1 MVQRFTDD
9 FKNVKV
15 VSNVRNVIQ
24 SFCNKM
30 KTRLLKS
37 SPHSIV
43 KKCYF
48 DVKVFGYFQSLKG
61 CSKDMFH
68 SSTCYRKKVVE
79 MQFYKQGLYTK
90 VVLIIINSKV
100 NPYQNNIIKLQ
111 TIDTLNSTQIEKMDI
126 SFKSFQH

>member
-9 FKNVKV
+9 LKNVKV

-48 DVKVFGYFQSLKG
+48 DVKVFGYFPVS
-61 CSKDMFH
+61 
-68 SSTCYRKKVVE
+68 E
-79 MQFYKQGLYTK
+79 MM
-90 VVLIIINSKV
+90 
-100 NPYQNNIIKLQ
+100 LQ
-111 TIDTLNSTQIEKMDI
+111 RCVFI
-126 SFKSFQH
+126 SPHVIAKSC

>member
-9 FKNVKV
+9 FKNIKV
-15 VSNVRNVIQ
+15 ASNIRNVIQ

-48 DVKVFGYFQSLKG
+48 DVKVSFWKRTGGGL
-61 CSKDMFH
+61 DMRFFRDN
-68 SSTCYRKKVVE
+68 C
-79 MQFYKQGLYTK
+79 
-90 VVLIIINSKV
+90 
-100 NPYQNNIIKLQ
+100 NNY
-111 TIDTLNSTQIEKMDI
+111 
-126 SFKSFQH
+126 